1 MGDDARDPVISA
13 ELAFGCLLCAGLLC
27 AVRVEV
33 FVVLARGKLVPFL
46 GLSIIIGLI
55 AIVHVIKTGRS
66 QLWIMV
72 LLAVPVFGAAAY
84 FIVEVLP
91 ELRSGRGGQNVSRS
105 VDKVLNPNRS
115 LDDAKHEYEISNTVE
130 NTCNLA
136 DAYLLKDQYAEA
148 SELYRGVLTGLNENN
163 PDILNKLASSEFGLG
178 DFKSAR
184 SLLDRLIKYNPHY
197 KNQDAHLLYA
207 RSLQEL
213 GENAEANEEY
223 EALVKYYTGP
233 EPAVRFGLFLQA
245 QGDEPRAKE
254 LFSQVVKKSELSP
267 SHYRKMH
274 SQWIGQAKSML

>member
-1 MGDDARDPVISA
+1 M
-13 ELAFGCLLCAGLLC
+13 
-27 AVRVEV
+27 
-33 FVVLARGKLVPFL
+33 PFL

-55 AIVHVIKTGRS
+55 AIAHVIKNGKS

-91 ELRSGRGGQNVSRS
+91 EMRSGRGAQNVSKS

-115 LDDAKHEYEISNTVE
+115 LDDAKREYEISNTVE
-130 NTCNLA
+130 NACNLA
-136 DAYLLKDQYAEA
+136 DAYLIKEHYHKA
-148 SELYRGVLTGLNENN
+148 SDLYRGALTGLNENN

-178 DFKSAR
+178 DFNSAR
-184 SLLDRLIKYNPHY
+184 SVLDRLIKNNPDY

-213 GENAEANEEY
+213 GENAAATEEY

-233 EPAVRFGLFLQA
+233 EPAVRFGLFLRL
-245 QGDEPRAKE
+245 QGDQARAE
-254 LFSQVVKKSELSP
+254 VLFSEVVRKSELSP
-267 SHYRKMH
+267 PHYRKMH
-274 SQWIGQAKSML
+274 GEWISQAKSML